1 MKAGLSHRAGILCAA
16 ETESDFFRSTVMKKL
31 CLKLIRFY
39 QKKISPRTPPA
50 GRLEPTCS
58 QYTYEAIE
66 RFGVVYGILLGIGRI
81 LRCNPLFPGGYD
93 PVPEKRVREKK
104 KKNQKTDPDIT
115 K

>member
-1 MKAGLSHRAGILCAA
+1 
-16 ETESDFFRSTVMKKL
+16 MKKL

-39 QKKISPRTPPA
+39 QKNISPRTPSVC
-50 GRLEPTCS
+50 RFEPTCS

-66 RFGVVYGILLGIGRI
+66 RFGAFYGILLGMNRI

-93 PVPEKRVREKK
+93 PVPEKRPRMKDRKKEKEK
-104 KKNQKTDPDIT
+104 QKNDSDIT